1 MANRRN
7 SAQTLSSARGAPDA
21 IPLDALLEELGF
33 TTAPARSEARRALEE
48 ARLTNARKS
57 AIHPGKRARVQ
68 RVLTDTFVRVCRTAG
83 CAEAASG
90 DERRHVSVTQAG
102 CEMCGGS
109 ATRRAI
115 ARMVAAM
122 TAAGL
127 TRLLVVGGAPGS
139 HEMLRSSLRDSA
151 VKLDIVEGDRAPDPN
166 RIRGLSR
173 NADITVIWGSTIL
186 PHKVSRHADGADA
199 ITISRR
205 GIEALADGVRAHA
218 ERRLSGR

>member
-1 MANRRN
+1 MANRSNGARTP
-7 SAQTLSSARGAPDA
+7 SAARGAPDA
-21 IPLDALLEELGF
+21 VPLDGLLEELGF
-33 TTAPARSEARRALEE
+33 TTVSARSEARRALED
-48 ARLTNARKS
+48 AGLTNARKS
-57 AIHPGKRARVQ
+57 KIHPRKRAEVE
-68 RVLTDTFVRVCRTAG
+68 RVLAERFVRVCRTAG

-127 TRLLVVGGAPGS
+127 TRLLVVGGAPGP
-139 HEMLRSSLRDSA
+139 HEVLRSSLRDSA

-199 ITISRR
+199 ITVSRR
-205 GIEALADGVRAHA
+205 GVEALADGVRAHA
-218 ERRLSGR
+218 ERRMSGR